1 MTAVI
6 FVLLVGLAAANG
18 SNDVAKGV
26 ATLAGAGVARYRTAI
41 LWGTCATLAG
51 ALCSLAVAK
60 GLTTLF
66 SKGIVTAPATD
77 RFALAVLVGTAG
89 WVALATMTRLPV
101 STTHALVG
109 SLIGGGLLLSGA
121 TIHFGVLVTK
131 VAVPLLAS
139 AVIAYVI
146 SALLGYAANR
156 LPLARAECVCVG
168 MESRTAA
175 VASADGPGAMAA
187 FGTAG
192 LPVPRVY
199 SGTRSE
205 CAVHGGSGIR
215 GQDVVNSA
223 HWLSSGAV
231 SFARGLND
239 TPKIVAVG
247 TFALVPA
254 GMSITQILLVVAF
267 AMAAGAVAGGIRVA
281 HRLGEGVVKMS
292 HLEGLTA
299 NLTTALLVGLG
310 AFEGMPMSTT
320 HVSTGAIAGTARS
333 DVGRLNGRSLRDFAL
348 AWTVTPAVAGGLAV
362 TAYLL
367 LR

>member
-6 FVLLVGLAAANG
+6 FVLLAGLAAANG
-18 SNDVAKGV
+18 SNDVSKGV

-41 LWGTCATLAG
+41 LWGTGATLAG
-51 ALCSLAVAK
+51 SLCSLAVAK

-77 RFALAVLVGTAG
+77 RFAFAVLVGTAG
-89 WVALATMTRLPV
+89 WVALATLTRLPV

-109 SLIGGGLLLSGA
+109 SLIGSGLLLTGA
-121 TIHFGVLVTK
+121 TVHFRVLVTK
-131 VAVPLLAS
+131 VALPLLAS

-146 SALLGYAANR
+146 SALLGYAATR
-156 LPLARAECVCVG
+156 LPLAKAECICVSVAG
-168 MESRTAA
+168 GAAA
-175 VASADGPGAMAA
+175 VAATDGPGAMAA
-187 FGTAG
+187 LPAG

-205 CAVHGGSGIR
+205 CAVHGGTGIR
-215 GQDVVNSA
+215 ARDVVNSA

-254 GMSITQILLVVAF
+254 GMSITQVLLVVAF

-320 HVSTGAIAGTARS
+320 HVSTGAIAGIARS
-333 DVGRLNGRSLRDFAL
+333 DAGRLNGRSLRDFVL
-348 AWTVTPAVAGGLAV
+348 AWTVTPALAGGVAAL
-362 TAYLL
+362 AYLL